1 MRNCFVVKESS
12 VCSLQFDSLN
22 LTSSSDVTLYTFEI
36 VVTRARGDTD
46 TQGLYTENVTEN
58 SRKKL
63 D

>member
-1 MRNCFVVKESS
+1 M
-12 VCSLQFDSLN
+12 FDSLN
-22 LTSSSDVTLYTFEI
+22 LASDETLYTFEI

-46 TQGLYTENVTEN
+46 TQGVSRSLLMYVWLPFTVYTENVTGN